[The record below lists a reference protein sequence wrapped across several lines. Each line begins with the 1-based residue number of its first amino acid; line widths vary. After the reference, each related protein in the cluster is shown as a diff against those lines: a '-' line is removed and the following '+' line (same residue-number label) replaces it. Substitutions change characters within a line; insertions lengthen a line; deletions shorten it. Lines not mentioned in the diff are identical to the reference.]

1 MKLIHQLSILF
12 LLLTLTSCAQE
23 ATFSE
28 DVLTYVKNNGTAKQ
42 YEYAYDQLITMLS
55 SQFPKTESN
64 VEGWEFMNT
73 NKEKY
78 VSEIL
83 VLLAP
88 VYEKNFSHEE
98 IKKMNEFYQSEAGK
112 QLVVDRSKMS
122 EEQKVS
128 LNDFYSSEVGKKIIE
143 KQPILT
149 KEIGVVSENWS
160 RDLYETA
167 LSLLK

>member
-1 MKLIHQLSILF
+1 MKLIHHLSILF
-12 LLLTLTSCAQE
+12 LSLTLTSCAQK

-28 DVLTYVKNNGTAKQ
+28 DVSTYIKNNGTAKQ
-42 YEYAYDQLITMLS
+42 YEYAYDELITMLS

-64 VEGWEFMNT
+64 AAGWEYMNA

-83 VLLAP
+83 ELLAP

-98 IKKMNEFYQSEAGK
+98 IKRMNEFYKSEAGK
-112 QLVVDRSKMS
+112 QLVADRSKMTTI
-122 EEQKVS
+122 QKS
-128 LNDFYSSEVGKKIIE
+128 AMNDFYGSETGKKIME
-143 KQPILT
+143 MQPTLT
-149 KEIGVVSENWS
+149 KEIGTVSENWS